1 MSPLAR
7 WPVNWPV
14 NGRVNWQR
22 VAVRRASPRTAGSA
36 SLGSR
41 RPGAALVAAAN
52 PSASYYQLLQIS
64 PEASGTELR
73 QAFRSLSKRYHPDTT
88 ELPEQEA
95 REAFRRLQQAY
106 LTLSD
111 PERRRAYDATLRAIQ
126 PAPAPRRASAASARP
141 AEPLPVRRAL
151 SGGEW
156 FALLLLAL
164 AVVFSL
170 VLGVGLAWARGA
182 EFLRAPSWWTAA
194 GQTAGLSPST
204 ATDVGS
210 AAGSGAALQPSPAG
224 PGALAD
230 PAGGGA
236 AGAEFLPVGPS
247 SPGLDG

>member
-1 MSPLAR
+1 M
-7 WPVNWPV
+7 
-14 NGRVNWQR
+14 
-22 VAVRRASPRTAGSA
+22 
-36 SLGSR
+36 
-41 RPGAALVAAAN
+41 AAAN
-52 PSASYYQLLQIS
+52 SSATHYQLLQIS
-64 PEASGTELR
+64 PEASGMELR

-95 REAFRRLQQAY
+95 KEAFRRLQQAY

-111 PERRRAYDATLRAIQ
+111 PERRRAYDASLRAIQ
-126 PAPAPRRASAASARP
+126 PGPSPRRVAIAAPARP

-182 EFLRAPSWWTAA
+182 EFLRVPSWWTAS

-224 PGALAD
+224 PGALVER
-230 PAGGGA
+230 AGGGA
-236 AGAEFLPVGPS
+236 AGGELLSVGS
-247 SPGLDG
+247 AAPGLGG